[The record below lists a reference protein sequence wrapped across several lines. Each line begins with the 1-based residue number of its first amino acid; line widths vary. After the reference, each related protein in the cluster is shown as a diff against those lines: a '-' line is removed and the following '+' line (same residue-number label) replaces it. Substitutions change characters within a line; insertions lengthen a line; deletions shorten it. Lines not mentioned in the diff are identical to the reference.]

1 MKKLF
6 LLLFVLFSFLS
17 TYAQERS
24 VAGIPFMS
32 TTEKA
37 VPALISLFGQPSSQT
52 KEEIVFGK
60 VFYDGEKYDEAKFV
74 FDGKGR
80 LVQGRFRN
88 IYQNHAK
95 AVVRMN
101 QIQKKYAI
109 IYKTTQDE
117 NPDDGKFYVG
127 YDKDGTRLFT
137 ITTFRNRMDFQ
148 FGPF

>member
-1 MKKLF
+1 M
-6 LLLFVLFSFLS
+6 LFSFLS

-52 KEEIVFGK
+52 KEEVVFGK

-95 AVVRMN
+95 AVVLGLIKATVYPLLR
-101 QIQKKYAI
+101 
-109 IYKTTQDE
+109 
-117 NPDDGKFYVG
+117 
-127 YDKDGTRLFT
+127 
-137 ITTFRNRMDFQ
+137 RNLSRATW
-148 FGPF
+148 